1 MKKTIIP
8 TALLLAALSVA
19 SLQSCNSEKKEEA
32 AADSLSATTPDTM
45 LVDSAAA
52 RTAPLTDTTD
62 TGGRAGQ
69 APPAVKN

>member
-1 MKKTIIP
+1 MKKTIIS
-8 TALLLAALSVA
+8 TALLLVALSVT
-19 SLQSCNSEKKEEA
+19 SLQSCNSEKKEA
-32 AADSLSATTPDTM
+32 AATDSLSATTPDTTI
-45 LVDSAAA
+45 VDSTAA